1 MNSWLYEQ
9 GTSHLQE
16 ARLITSNYLA
26 SFILIFKEIWKCFL
40 NNLGNIF
47 VQLTLKYRVKTIDF
61 MENILC
67 KNYFH

>member
-1 MNSWLYEQ
+1 MRSD
-9 GTSHLQE
+9 
-16 ARLITSNYLA
+16 YLA